1 VTEEQIQVEV
11 SFARER
17 AQALIAVK
25 GPAGL
30 TVADAI
36 ERSGIL
42 DRLPEIDLKVNK
54 VGVFGKLAT
63 LDQVLHDGD
72 RVEIYAP
79 LIADPKQARKDRA
92 SAAKPENDDG
102 SASNVKR
109 SPRADA

>member
-1 VTEEQIQVEV
+1 MTEEQIQVEV

-17 AQALIAVK
+17 SQALIAVK

-30 TVADAI
+30 TVAEAI

-54 VGVFGKLAT
+54 VGVFGKLVK
-63 LDQVLHDGD
+63 LDQALQSGD

-92 SAAKPENDDG
+92 SGARPDRGGG
-102 SASNVKR
+102 SASKAE
-109 SPRADA
+109 SPRRADA